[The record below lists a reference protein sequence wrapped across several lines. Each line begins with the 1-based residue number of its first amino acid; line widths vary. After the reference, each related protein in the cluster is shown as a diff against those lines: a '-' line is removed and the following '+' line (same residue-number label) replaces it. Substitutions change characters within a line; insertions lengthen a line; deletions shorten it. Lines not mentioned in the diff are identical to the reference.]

1 MKPLNS
7 PVTLILFI
15 SVDLIPGQ
23 DSVQH
28 SLCLYDLI
36 SFADK
41 EALLLQPSKY
51 SEYFI
56 ACLCPDLSISP

>member
-1 MKPLNS
+1 MKPLS
-7 PVTLILFI
+7 HSVTSILFI
-15 SVDLIPGQ
+15 SVDTVPGH

-28 SLCLYDLI
+28 NLGLYVLI

-41 EALLLQPSKY
+41 EDLLLQPSKY

-56 ACLCPDLSISP
+56 ACLCPDLSIFL